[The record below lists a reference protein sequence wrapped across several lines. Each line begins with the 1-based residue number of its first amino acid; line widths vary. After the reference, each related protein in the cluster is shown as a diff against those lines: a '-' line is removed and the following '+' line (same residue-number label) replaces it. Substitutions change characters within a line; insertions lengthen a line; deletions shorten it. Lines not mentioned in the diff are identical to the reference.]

1 MIYGALTSHLN
12 TVKFTQFSL
21 IYSDDAR
28 AEETCEKLLAHA
40 FETDPDNIEALIC
53 QSSLRLSQQRP
64 EDAKQSAMKA
74 WLSWKDADD
83 GMS

>member
-1 MIYGALTSHLN
+1 MIYGALAPHLD
-12 TVKFTQFSL
+12 TTGFTHFST
-21 IYSDDAR
+21 IYSDDACP
-28 AEETCEKLLAHA
+28 EETCEKLLAHA

-53 QSSLRLSQQRP
+53 QSSFRLSQQRP